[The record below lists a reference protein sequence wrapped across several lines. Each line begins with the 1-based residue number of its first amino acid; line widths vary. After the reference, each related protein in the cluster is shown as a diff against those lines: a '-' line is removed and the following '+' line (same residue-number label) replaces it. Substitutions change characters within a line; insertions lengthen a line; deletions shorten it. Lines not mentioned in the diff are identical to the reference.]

1 VPTNPRTSRRRL
13 NGTKTET
20 MNDTLDIKMPLS
32 RRMPMSAQ
40 EEDLM
45 QQHLRDEN
53 LPEAVMPACP
63 INKVLKGQKALVTGA
78 NSGIGQAVALALAH
92 AGADVVVN
100 YVSRPDAA
108 EAVVREAM
116 RCGANVYAHKANV
129 ANEAEVQGMFK
140 KMIQEFGTIDILVN
154 NAGLQ
159 KDAPIDQMTLA
170 DWQFVLDVNLTGQ
183 FLCSREAIREFK
195 RRGVRKDV
203 YCAAGKIIC
212 MSSVHEVIPWA
223 GHVNYAASKGGV
235 MLMMKSIAQEVAP
248 HRIRV
253 NSVCPGAVRTPI
265 NMEAWGTPEAY
276 RELMKLIPYKRIGE
290 PDDIGRAAV
299 WLASDDSDYIH
310 GASIFVD
317 GGMTLYP
324 GFETGG

>member
-1 VPTNPRTSRRRL
+1 
-13 NGTKTET
+13 
-20 MNDTLDIKMPLS
+20 
-32 RRMPMSAQ
+32 
-40 EEDLM
+40 
-45 QQHLRDEN
+45 
-53 LPEAVMPACP
+53 
-63 INKVLKGQKALVTGA
+63 VTGA
-78 NSGIGQAVALALAH
+78 NSGIGKAVALSLAN

-100 YVSRPDAA
+100 YVSRPEAA
-108 EAVVREAM
+108 EEVVAHITGRGGNAF
-116 RCGANVYAHKANV
+116 AHKANV
-129 ANEAEVQGMFK
+129 AREDDVQAMFK
-140 KMIQEFGTIDILVN
+140 KMMQEFGTIDILVN

-195 RRGVRKDV
+195 RRGIRKEV
-203 YCAAGKIIC
+203 SCAAGKIIC